1 MSRAEE
7 RTEWRFACLIVS
19 SLLFAALAV
28 AVVLGVTDSFDV
40 ATRSGI
46 NRWASPNLTLLA
58 HALSFI
64 GSVAVLFTLTAL
76 TAAGLWLGGRP
87 RAALML
93 LLVMGAATVLNNVVK
108 LAFARARPE
117 AFFGDAARQ
126 LQLCQR
132 SRAIF
137 GLLLRRRRRTHRR
150 PRRER
155 LAALLSYG
163 CSPAAL
169 SPASDCRAS
178 TSVCTISPM

>member
-28 AVVLGVTDSFDV
+28 AVVLGVTDSFD
-40 ATRSGI
+40 ASTRSGI

-87 RAALML
+87 RSNRS
-93 LLVMGAATVLNNVVK
+93 GARWRGAPGARCDQP
-108 LAFARARPE
+108 LA
-117 AFFGDAARQ
+117 G
-126 LQLCQR
+126 R
-132 SRAIF
+132 SV
-137 GLLLRRRRRTHRR
+137 LRRGHDR
-150 PRRER
+150 
-155 LAALLSYG
+155 
-163 CSPAAL
+163 
-169 SPASDCRAS
+169 
-178 TSVCTISPM
+178 